1 MTIEK
6 ISIEK
11 SFDAMIS
18 KIDDKAPPSDK
29 QKIAAAIHCLVKAAE
44 ILEIEDSAKAEE
56 LTNIIERISN
66 NV

>member
-44 ILEIEDSAKAEE
+44 ILEEVGDSSRSEE
-56 LTNIIERISN
+56 LTGLIERISN
-66 NV
+66 V

>member
-44 ILEIEDSAKAEE
+44 ILEETGDSNRAEK
-56 LTNIIERISN
+56 LTGLIERISN
-66 NV
+66 V